1 MTKKNLKT
9 LCSVGPSGLP
19 RAALDNNDLL
29 HDKQFGFR
37 AAHSTSHALFLT
49 INEIEKAI
57 NQKKYVILLSLDLRM
72 AFDTVNTEKILPE
85 KLRHYFQNE
94 ETCKLLDSF
103 FQERKQFVQI
113 GKFKS
118 NVINAK
124 NISVVQGSALGPAMF
139 SLYINDLPQVTD
151 LGCILFADDTTCIAS
166 GKNLESLVKKVNEE
180 LKKIKDY
187 LDANKLSLNVA
198 KTTYAIFCPQSKTV
212 ENNVQIKIGDEIVKK
227 SEEILFLG
235 VTIDTKL
242 QFRKH
247 FENVLAK
254 VKKGVNAMIA
264 TKNFLSY
271 KAKLKIYHSLVHS
284 HLSYCN
290 QVWLQKLSNR
300 DIQSLEVLQKKAV
313 RALFKVKYNSHTG
326 RLFELSR
333 IVKVEDIAKKD
344 NLMMMYK
351 FKEKM
356 LPKAIE
362 NMILEATKRHD
373 RQTRF
378 QLNETNKKILI
389 PNSSLKHHNILY
401 KMLDYWNQ
409 SCIEI
414 KSSTYKLGTVKKR
427 IDHYLRLKHDHF
439 CDKIG
444 CYSCYRFDEEK
455 ILKYM
460 KF

>member
-1 MTKKNLKT
+1 M
-9 LCSVGPSGLP
+9 
-19 RAALDNNDLL
+19 
-29 HDKQFGFR
+29 
-37 AAHSTSHALFLT
+37 
-49 INEIEKAI
+49 
-57 NQKKYVILLSLDLRM
+57 
-72 AFDTVNTEKILPE
+72 
-85 KLRHYFQNE
+85 
-94 ETCKLLDSF
+94 
-103 FQERKQFVQI
+103 
-113 GKFKS
+113 
-118 NVINAK
+118 
-124 NISVVQGSALGPAMF
+124 
-139 SLYINDLPQVTD
+139 
-151 LGCILFADDTTCIAS
+151 
-166 GKNLESLVKKVNEE
+166 
-180 LKKIKDY
+180 
-187 LDANKLSLNVA
+187 
-198 KTTYAIFCPQSKTV
+198 
-212 ENNVQIKIGDEIVKK
+212 
-227 SEEILFLG
+227 
-235 VTIDTKL
+235 
-242 QFRKH
+242 
-247 FENVLAK
+247 
-254 VKKGVNAMIA
+254 
-264 TKNFLSY
+264 
-271 KAKLKIYHSLVHS
+271 
-284 HLSYCN
+284 
-290 QVWLQKLSNR
+290 
-300 DIQSLEVLQKKAV
+300 
-313 RALFKVKYNSHTG
+313 
-326 RLFELSR
+326 
-333 IVKVEDIAKKD
+333 KVEDIAKKD